1 MRLTLEEYLAFDY
14 PVNVIADPDGGY
26 VVVLPDLPGC
36 LTQVDRLDELSLMVE
51 DARRG
56 WLETAYAQG
65 LEIPLPSQEAETAA
79 RDGVRREPEAVQ

>member
-26 VVVLPDLPGC
+26 VVVFPNLPGC
-36 LTQVDRLDELSLMVE
+36 LTQVDHLDELSIMVE

-65 LEIPLPSQEAETAA
+65 LEIPPPSQETGTAA
-79 RDGVRREPEAVQ
+79 RDGVRCEV